1 MRVAYCLRVQR
12 WLAKIAQIP
21 MAMQSSDQRDRA
33 VQFFRQAYA
42 LQMQGEYQKAIDLYT
57 RSIETYP
64 TAEAYTFR
72 GWSYSFLGDY
82 DRAIEE
88 CMLAIRVDPE
98 FGNPYN
104 DIGAYMIE
112 LGKLSDALYWL
123 EKATRAPRYE
133 SYCFPWFNMGRVY
146 EKWFQWNRAREC
158 YRQSLCENPDYQIA
172 SVALKKLR
180 VMWN

>member
-1 MRVAYCLRVQR
+1 MAN
-12 WLAKIAQIP
+12 IAQIP

-42 LQMQGEYQKAIDLYT
+42 LQMQGEYQRAIELYT

-82 DRAIEE
+82 DRAIAE
-88 CMLAIRVDPE
+88 CMDAIRVDPE

-146 EKWFQWNRAREC
+146 EKWYQWGKAREC
-158 YRQSLCENPDYQIA
+158 YRQALCENPEYQIA
-172 SVALKKLR
+172 CVALKKLV